1 VTLTGGRETYM
12 TKFSLLRFMKRILE
26 KGSPEKSEESLRQLR
41 KILEDQNAGKEM
53 IGLVDSTLVSIPEAK
68 DVARKN
74 IFSEEELLI
83 AFRRAADRRRREEEQ
98 TRQGRC

>member
-1 VTLTGGRETYM
+1 M

-98 TRQGRC
+98 ARQGRC

>member
-98 TRQGRC
+98 ARQGRC

>member
-1 VTLTGGRETYM
+1 MTLTGGRETYM

-98 TRQGRC
+98 ARQGRC